1 MKKTISLFIFILL
14 FLHVSIGQTF
24 EVVKD
29 IYLKANPDYYSDDL
43 MMIPAGNIVKKDI
56 ASEYPFIRITYNG
69 EVGYVSLNDL
79 KIYIKP
85 EKKTNTPE
93 EPEEPEEPVELPVVE
108 TIPWLERL
116 WFFRYILLAITGIL
130 LILLFWRILYKAAKE
145 KAELRAGEEV
155 IERKR
160 LERERQAELEQRR
173 ERERQVELE
182 RQRREGERQAYLER
196 QRLEREGQAELEQ
209 RRERERQA
217 ELESQRRERERQA
230 ELESQRLERE
240 RQAELESQRREKE
253 RQAELESQRR
263 EKERQEK
270 EAETNPTINTP
281 IIDKLSHSIRE
292 KLKRLK
298 QAKYPQN
305 EDLISSFGISFLY
318 HMTHKSNLSSILK
331 YGLLSHNDA
340 HNRNLTT
347 IDISENTVNDRRRRI
362 EPIFNKSIHEY
373 APLYFN
379 PKNPMLF
386 KRKNIQN
393 DIVIL
398 AYEAN
403 LLLKENTI
411 FTDGNAAS
419 DSTNFYNNFD
429 CLSKLSWECI
439 NDAWWNTYQD
449 GKRKKCAEVLILNKI
464 EIDSI
469 SKIITFDESTKNFVN
484 SIKREVSINNPKLRN
499 LKVEVDKKLYFND

>member
-14 FLHVSIGQTF
+14 FLHVSIGQTEY

-29 IYLKANPDYYSDDL
+29 IYLKANPDSYSDNL
-43 MMIPAGNIVKKDI
+43 MLIPAGIVVKKDI
-56 ASEYPFIRITYNG
+56 SSDYPFIRITYNG

-79 KIYIKP
+79 KNYIKP
-85 EKKTNTPE
+85 EKKTNTPD
-93 EPEEPEEPVELPVVE
+93 EPPKKPDEPSDEPVEPPEEPVEPHDEPVVE

-130 LILLFWRILYKAAKE
+130 LILLIWRILYRAAKE
-145 KAELRAGEEV
+145 KAKLRAEEEV

-160 LERERQAELEQRR
+160 LE
-173 ERERQVELE
+173 
-182 RQRREGERQAYLER
+182 
-196 QRLEREGQAELEQ
+196 
-209 RRERERQA
+209 
-217 ELESQRRERERQA
+217 
-230 ELESQRLERE
+230 
-240 RQAELESQRREKE
+240 
-253 RQAELESQRR
+253 
-263 EKERQEK
+263 KERQEK
-270 EAETNPTINTP
+270 KAENNPTIFNP
-281 IIDKLSHSIRE
+281 IIKRQPNSILE
-292 KLKRLK
+292 KLKRLR

-305 EDLISSFGISFLY
+305 EDLISRFGITFLY
-318 HMTHKSNLSSILK
+318 HMTHKSNLCSILK

-340 HNRNLTT
+340 HNRNLLST
-347 IDISENTVNDRRRRI
+347 DISENTVNERRRRI

-419 DSTNFYNNFD
+419 DSTSFYNNFD

-484 SIKREVSINNPKLRN
+484 SIKREVTINNPKLRN

>member
-43 MMIPAGNIVKKDI
+43 MMIPAGNIVKKNI
-56 ASEYPFIRITYNG
+56 ASDYPFIRITYNG
-69 EVGYVSLNDL
+69 EVGYVSMNDL
-79 KIYIKP
+79 KIYINP
-85 EKKTNTPE
+85 EEKTNTPD
-93 EPEEPEEPVELPVVE
+93 EPPEKPDKPSDEPPKIPVEPSDEPVVE

-116 WFFRYILLAITGIL
+116 WSYRYILLAITGIL

-160 LERERQAELEQRR
+160 LERERQE
-173 ERERQVELE
+173 ELE
-182 RQRREGERQAYLER
+182 R
-196 QRLEREGQAELEQ
+196 Q

-217 ELESQRRERERQA
+217 ELERQRRER
-230 ELESQRLERE
+230 
-240 RQAELESQRREKE
+240 
-253 RQAELESQRR
+253 
-263 EKERQEK
+263 ERQEK

-281 IIDKLSHSIRE
+281 IIDKLSHSILE
-292 KLKRLK
+292 KLNRLR
-298 QAKYPQN
+298 QARNPHK
-305 EDLISSFGISFLY
+305 EDLISRFGISFLY
-318 HMTHKSNLSSILK
+318 HMTHKSNLRSILK

-393 DIVIL
+393 EIVII
-398 AYEAN
+398 AFDAN
-403 LLLKENTI
+403 LMLKENTI

-419 DSTNFYNNFD
+419 NSTNFYNNFD

-439 NDAWWNTYQD
+439 NDVWWNTYQD

-484 SIKREVSINNPKLRN
+484 SIKREVTINNPKLRN

>member
-1 MKKTISLFIFILL
+1 
-14 FLHVSIGQTF
+14 
-24 EVVKD
+24 
-29 IYLKANPDYYSDDL
+29 
-43 MMIPAGNIVKKDI
+43 
-56 ASEYPFIRITYNG
+56 
-69 EVGYVSLNDL
+69 
-79 KIYIKP
+79 
-85 EKKTNTPE
+85 
-93 EPEEPEEPVELPVVE
+93 
-108 TIPWLERL
+108 
-116 WFFRYILLAITGIL
+116 
-130 LILLFWRILYKAAKE
+130 
-145 KAELRAGEEV
+145 
-155 IERKR
+155 
-160 LERERQAELEQRR
+160 
-173 ERERQVELE
+173 
-182 RQRREGERQAYLER
+182 
-196 QRLEREGQAELEQ
+196 
-209 RRERERQA
+209 
-217 ELESQRRERERQA
+217 
-230 ELESQRLERE
+230 
-240 RQAELESQRREKE
+240 
-253 RQAELESQRR
+253 
-263 EKERQEK
+263 
-270 EAETNPTINTP
+270 
-281 IIDKLSHSIRE
+281 
-292 KLKRLK
+292 
-298 QAKYPQN
+298 
-305 EDLISSFGISFLY
+305 
-318 HMTHKSNLSSILK
+318 MTHKSNLCSILK

-340 HNRNLTT
+340 HNRNLLST
-347 IDISENTVNDRRRRI
+347 DISENTVNERRRRI

-419 DSTNFYNNFD
+419 DSTSFYNNFD

-484 SIKREVSINNPKLRN
+484 SIKREVTINNPKLRN